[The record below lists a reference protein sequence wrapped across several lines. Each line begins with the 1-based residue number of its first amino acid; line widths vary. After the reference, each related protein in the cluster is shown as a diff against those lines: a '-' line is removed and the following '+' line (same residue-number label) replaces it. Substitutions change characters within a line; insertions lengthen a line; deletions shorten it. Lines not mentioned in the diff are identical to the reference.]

1 VIISTSVATH
11 PGADRVSFPFVHV
24 GFTGKSWRFSP
35 YQQVVGKTKPK
46 SIQPPPSKFFSV
58 FKT

>member
-1 VIISTSVATH
+1 VIISTSVTTC
-11 PGADRVSFPFVHV
+11 PGADGVPFPFVHV

-35 YQQVVGKTKPK
+35 YQQVVVKTKAKPTH
-46 SIQPPPSKFFSV
+46 PPPSKFFSV